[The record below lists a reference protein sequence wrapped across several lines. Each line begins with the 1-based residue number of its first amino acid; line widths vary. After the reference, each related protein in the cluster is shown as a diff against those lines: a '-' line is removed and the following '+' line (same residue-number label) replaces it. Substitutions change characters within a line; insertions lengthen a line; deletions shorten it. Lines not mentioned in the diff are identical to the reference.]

1 MFTCV
6 HVELACSCF
15 ILFLDTG
22 GVVTPWGSCQSL
34 CCQGNTN
41 SLNVSFLVTRV
52 LSPQVRPEE
61 AQTQC
66 AADPLKAYPIFL
78 LWKGE
83 GRPRRLWLPG
93 SWHFWLHSTRVA
105 ELLQQQL
112 WGKAFPSSHCLPG
125 PASLPRRLSWHHL
138 NSSGELERPLF
149 LWPHPCGNIFMSES
163 EANNIH
169 GSETGSLTDS
179 LAQCLGL
186 KRGFRGGE
194 SRRKVCDLDPGGG

>member
-6 HVELACSCF
+6 HVELARSCC

-34 CCQGNTN
+34 CRQGNTN
-41 SLNVSFLVTRV
+41 SLNVSFLVTGV

-61 AQTQC
+61 EQTQC

-78 LWKGE
+78 PLE
-83 GRPRRLWLPG
+83 RLWLLG
-93 SWHFWLHSTRVA
+93 SWHFWLHSTCVA
-105 ELLQQQL
+105 KLLPQQR

-125 PASLPRRLSWHHL
+125 PASLPRQLSWPPFT
-138 NSSGELERPLF
+138 SSGELERPLF

-186 KRGFRGGE
+186 KRGLSGGE
-194 SRRKVCDLDPGGG
+194 SGRKVCDLGPAGG